1 MSRGASCRPGLAERA
16 EVQVSYAIGRAKPM
30 SVKVDTFGTGDRA
43 EAEQFVAEHFDF
55 RPANIIEEL
64 DLLRPLYRQTTNYG
78 HFGKAGLPW
87 EKPVPVA
94 V

>member
-1 MSRGASCRPGLAERA
+1 MQAGLAQRA

-30 SVKVDTFGTGDRA
+30 SVKVDTFGTGDSTK
-43 EAEQFVAEHFDF
+43 AEQFVSDTFDF
-55 RPANIIEEL
+55 RPANIVAEL
-64 DLLRPLYRQTTNYG
+64 DLLKPLYKGTTNYG
-78 HFGKAGLPW
+78 HFGKAGLPR